1 MGFLAAIAGA
11 VGGLSAIMGIV
22 TALEVIQPIAE
33 QLTWMFWLVLAAILL
48 LASIAFALGRSDS
61 NE

>member
-1 MGFLAAIAGA
+1 MGFMAAIAGA

-33 QLTWMFWLVLAAILL
+33 QLTWMFWLVLAVILL
-48 LASIAFALGRSDS
+48 LASIAFALGRSGS

>member
-1 MGFLAAIAGA
+1 MGFMAAIAGA
-11 VGGLSAIMGIV
+11 VGGLSAIMGII

>member
-1 MGFLAAIAGA
+1 MGFMAAIAGA

-48 LASIAFALGRSDS
+48 LASIAFALGRSGS